1 MNLNA
6 TILGQAIAFVLFV
19 LFCMKYVWPP
29 LMAAI
34 EKRQKE
40 IADGLA
46 SAERAHK
53 DLDLA
58 KASATDQLKK
68 AKAEAQVIIEQANKR
83 RSQILDEAKA
93 EAEQERTKIVAQ
105 AQAEIEAERKRAREE
120 LRKQVAILAVAGA
133 EKIIERSVDEA
144 ANSDIVDKL
153 VAETVRREGLMS
165 EFITVAR
172 PYAKAA
178 FDFAVEHQSVERW
191 QDMLAFAAE
200 VTKNEQM
207 AELLSGALAPE
218 TLAESFIAV
227 CGEQL
232 DENGQNLIRVMAE
245 NGRLNALPDVLEQFI
260 HLRAVSEAT
269 AEVDVISAAA
279 LSEQQLA
286 KISAAMEKRLSRKV
300 KLNCKIDKSVMAGV
314 IIRAGDM
321 VIDGSVRG
329 RLERLADV
337 LQS

>member
-53 DLDLA
+53 DLE

-153 VAETVRREGLMS
+153 VAEL
-165 EFITVAR
+165 
-172 PYAKAA
+172 
-178 FDFAVEHQSVERW
+178 
-191 QDMLAFAAE
+191 
-200 VTKNEQM
+200 
-207 AELLSGALAPE
+207 
-218 TLAESFIAV
+218 
-227 CGEQL
+227 
-232 DENGQNLIRVMAE
+232 
-245 NGRLNALPDVLEQFI
+245 
-260 HLRAVSEAT
+260 
-269 AEVDVISAAA
+269 
-279 LSEQQLA
+279 
-286 KISAAMEKRLSRKV
+286 
-300 KLNCKIDKSVMAGV
+300 
-314 IIRAGDM
+314 
-321 VIDGSVRG
+321 
-329 RLERLADV
+329 
-337 LQS
+337 

>member
-40 IADGLA
+40 IADG
-46 SAERAHK
+46 
-53 DLDLA
+53 
-58 KASATDQLKK
+58 
-68 AKAEAQVIIEQANKR
+68 QANKR

-153 VAETVRREGLMS
+153 VAEL
-165 EFITVAR
+165 
-172 PYAKAA
+172 
-178 FDFAVEHQSVERW
+178 
-191 QDMLAFAAE
+191 
-200 VTKNEQM
+200 
-207 AELLSGALAPE
+207 
-218 TLAESFIAV
+218 
-227 CGEQL
+227 
-232 DENGQNLIRVMAE
+232 
-245 NGRLNALPDVLEQFI
+245 
-260 HLRAVSEAT
+260 
-269 AEVDVISAAA
+269 
-279 LSEQQLA
+279 
-286 KISAAMEKRLSRKV
+286 
-300 KLNCKIDKSVMAGV
+300 
-314 IIRAGDM
+314 
-321 VIDGSVRG
+321 
-329 RLERLADV
+329 
-337 LQS
+337 

>member
-83 RSQILDEAKA
+83 RSQILDA

-153 VAETVRREGLMS
+153 VAEL
-165 EFITVAR
+165 
-172 PYAKAA
+172 
-178 FDFAVEHQSVERW
+178 
-191 QDMLAFAAE
+191 
-200 VTKNEQM
+200 
-207 AELLSGALAPE
+207 
-218 TLAESFIAV
+218 
-227 CGEQL
+227 
-232 DENGQNLIRVMAE
+232 
-245 NGRLNALPDVLEQFI
+245 
-260 HLRAVSEAT
+260 
-269 AEVDVISAAA
+269 
-279 LSEQQLA
+279 
-286 KISAAMEKRLSRKV
+286 
-300 KLNCKIDKSVMAGV
+300 
-314 IIRAGDM
+314 
-321 VIDGSVRG
+321 
-329 RLERLADV
+329 
-337 LQS
+337 